1 MITTLWFQD
10 RTVWRLIL
18 LRCLPLL
25 AGLHLLWESAHVRL
39 YTIWYEAEP
48 AYIAFSVLHCTL
60 GDVLIGSAALF
71 TALICTR
78 AGSLRHW
85 RWVRVAAVTSL
96 IGLAYTVFSEW
107 MNLTWLR
114 SWTYADSMPRLAIGG
129 FKLGLT
135 PVAQWLVVPPAA
147 LYLASR
153 LRCDGTR

>member
-10 RTVWRLIL
+10 RKVWRLIL
-18 LRCLPLL
+18 LRYLPFL

-39 YTIWYEAEP
+39 YTIWHEAEL

-71 TALICTR
+71 TALIWTR
-78 AGSLRHW
+78 AGSLRHL
-85 RWVRVAAVTSL
+85 RWVRIAAVTAL
-96 IGLAYTVFSEW
+96 I
-107 MNLTWLR
+107 
-114 SWTYADSMPRLAIGG
+114 
-129 FKLGLT
+129 GLT
-135 PVAQWLVVPPAA
+135 PVAQWLVVPPTA